1 MWTFSYSIER
11 RNEGRGWA
19 EEEGGEG
26 GIGEIVKWLA
36 SVCPP
41 GVFCS
46 KLLVLPKSRVSTRG
60 LSLLFQPAAVNPLE

>member
-11 RNEGRGWA
+11 RNEGQGWA
-19 EEEGGEG
+19 EEEGG
-26 GIGEIVKWLA
+26 GIGEIVKWLE